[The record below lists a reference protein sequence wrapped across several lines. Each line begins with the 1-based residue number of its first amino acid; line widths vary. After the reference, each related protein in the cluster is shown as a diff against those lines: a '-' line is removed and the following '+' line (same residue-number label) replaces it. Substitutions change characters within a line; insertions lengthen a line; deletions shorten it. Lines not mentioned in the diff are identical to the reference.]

1 MNKQRVCVCVCFPYP
16 TVLVF
21 VEKLGRDC
29 RRVPHFAPHFI
40 TELPAHR
47 DVDELVLDA
56 FAFKDSYHFCLLR
69 LHLALNKAPQKG
81 QNKGFRIL
89 INPNTIN
96 RKQTTHLSVFNLQ
109 TVTCDT
115 TVSNLLFTDYISK
128 SLAEQ
133 NHDSCEA
140 DKCFSQC
147 VIKQEADEG

>member
-1 MNKQRVCVCVCFPYP
+1 MCVCFPYP

>member
-69 LHLALNKAPQKG
+69 LHLALNKAPPKRPKQ
-81 QNKGFRIL
+81 GF
-89 INPNTIN
+89 
-96 RKQTTHLSVFNLQ
+96 
-109 TVTCDT
+109 
-115 TVSNLLFTDYISK
+115 
-128 SLAEQ
+128 
-133 NHDSCEA
+133 
-140 DKCFSQC
+140 
-147 VIKQEADEG
+147 